1 MSKVDYERKDYK
13 HLAKEFGCVARIG
26 RYGIKLLPRDP
37 GGKVY
42 KLLSIIPL
50 DGWVTDPKEV
60 ERIMRER
67 GLEL

>member
-1 MSKVDYERKDYK
+1 MSKPKEDYAKV
-13 HLAKEFGCVARIG
+13 AKELGIRFRIG
-26 RYGIKLLPRDP
+26 KYGINFLPRNP
-37 GGKVY
+37 LGKPY
-42 KLLSIIPL
+42 KLIQITPL